1 MGKNCLT
8 MDTKRTLNKKC
19 NINHMSMTLFSLSR
33 VNVQQGKQAIIRD
46 GHYNDAAKVEYRQ
59 I

>member
-1 MGKNCLT
+1 
-8 MDTKRTLNKKC
+8 
-19 NINHMSMTLFSLSR
+19 MSMTLFSLSR